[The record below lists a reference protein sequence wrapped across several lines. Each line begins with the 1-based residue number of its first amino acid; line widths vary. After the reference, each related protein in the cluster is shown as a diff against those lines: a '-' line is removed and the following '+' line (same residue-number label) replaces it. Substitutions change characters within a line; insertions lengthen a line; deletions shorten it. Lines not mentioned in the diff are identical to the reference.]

1 MVTVQINE
9 PFSIP
14 SIFRLRC
21 TSNAFDPANP
31 VLAEVLRADS
41 GKARAVF
48 FVDDGLVAAQPSL
61 LPVIEAWAKANTAWL
76 TLPIAPVLVPGGE
89 IAKNDRS
96 VVEAAIAAIDRAR
109 LCRWSYVI
117 VIGGGAVLDV
127 VGFAAAIAHR
137 GVRLVRLP
145 STTLSQGDSGV
156 GVKNGVNAFGR
167 KNYLGCFAVPHAVIN
182 DAELLTSL
190 SDRDWRCGF
199 SEAVKVGIVKDAAL
213 FERIEANAAQ
223 IAQRQPDPS
232 LEIINASALLHLRH
246 ITQGGDPFEATSLRP
261 LDFGHWSAHRM
272 ETLSEYAIRHGEA
285 VAIGIAI
292 DVLYAARIG
301 TLDGTSSD
309 RVVRCLE
316 TLGFSLAHP
325 LLANGDE
332 ILDGLEEFREH
343 LGGPLTIS
351 LPARIGHC
359 IGVHEIDTNAMHAV
373 FAALLER
380 TPVTQE
386 TPR

>member
-1 MVTVQINE
+1 MQINE

-14 SIFRLRC
+14 CTLRLRC
-21 TSNAFDPANP
+21 TSNVFDPANP

-41 GKARAVF
+41 DTARAVI
-48 FVDDGLVAAQPSL
+48 FVDDGLAAARPDL
-61 LPVIEAWAKANTAWL
+61 LPVIQAWAKANTKWL
-76 TLPIAPVLVPGGE
+76 TLPIAPVRVPGGE

-96 VVEAAIAAIDRAR
+96 IFDTALEAIDRAR
-109 LCRWSYVI
+109 LCRRSYVI
-117 VIGGGAVLDV
+117 VVGGGATLDV

-199 SEAVKVGIVKDAAL
+199 SEAVKVGIVKDASL
-213 FERIEANAAQ
+213 FERIEANAAL
-223 IAQRQPDPS
+223 IAQRRPDPS

-246 ITQGGDPFEATSLRP
+246 ITQGGDPFETTSLRP

-272 ETLSEYAIRHGEA
+272 EALSAHAIRHGEA

-301 TLDGTSSD
+301 TFDNISAD

-316 TLGFSLAHP
+316 TLGFSLTHP
-325 LLANGDE
+325 LLADADE
-332 ILDGLEEFREH
+332 VLDGIEEFREH

-351 LPARIGHC
+351 LPVRSGTC
-359 IGVHEIDTNAMHAV
+359 IGVHEIDVNTMRAV
-373 FAALLER
+373 LAELLER
-380 TPVTQE
+380 TPIAKE
-386 TPR
+386 NPR